1 MAEYGRDPS
10 EIGLDGRL
18 KTADASP
25 EDWIEETAAWRTMG
39 ASHLSIENRRA
50 GLQDGRRPHRNDAP
64 LQGRGRVLGPS
75 LTMSKFQPRDPGYTD
90 RVTAAFRNESA
101 ASRWGGELTFGFNL
115 ALWKSQWPT
124 EKTGPRRRERCTA
137 ACLLGMLDDACVL
150 AALSLT
156 SPADQVTIAEYKV
169 NYLASAMGEAVV
181 AHAEVVR
188 PGRCI
193 TVCRADAL
201 ANGRLLA
208 RMLATLSVSR
218 LPD

>member
-1 MAEYGRDPS
+1 
-10 EIGLDGRL
+10 
-18 KTADASP
+18 
-25 EDWIEETAAWRTMG
+25 
-39 ASHLSIENRRA
+39 
-50 GLQDGRRPHRNDAP
+50 
-64 LQGRGRVLGPS
+64 
-75 LTMSKFQPRDPGYTD
+75 MSKFQPRDPGYTD

-101 ASRWGGELTFGFNL
+101 ASRWGGELTLVSPGVVEITMADGKDWSTPTGAMHRSLL
-115 ALWKSQWPT
+115 A
-124 EKTGPRRRERCTA
+124 
-137 ACLLGMLDDACVL
+137 GMLDDACVL